1 MYGFTL
7 HIGIIQVSMNSQDNT
22 NIRDRLLAM
31 RTAIESLAD
40 SREASSEVVELDQ
53 TRMGRLTRMDALQLQ
68 AMAKAG
74 QARAKVEMAKIDAA
88 LKRLDQGS
96 YGECLDCGEAIG
108 QARLEA
114 NPTATRCVGCES
126 AREEGKVE

>member
-1 MYGFTL
+1 M
-7 HIGIIQVSMNSQDNT
+7 
-22 NIRDRLLAM
+22 RDRLLAM
-31 RTAIESLAD
+31 RAAIESLAD
-40 SREASSEVVELDQ
+40 TREASSEVVELDQ

-74 QARAKVEMAKIDAA
+74 QARAKVELAKIDAA
-88 LKRLDQGS
+88 LKRLDEGS
-96 YGECLDCGEAIG
+96 YGECLDCAEAIG

-126 AREEGKVE
+126 AKEEGGS